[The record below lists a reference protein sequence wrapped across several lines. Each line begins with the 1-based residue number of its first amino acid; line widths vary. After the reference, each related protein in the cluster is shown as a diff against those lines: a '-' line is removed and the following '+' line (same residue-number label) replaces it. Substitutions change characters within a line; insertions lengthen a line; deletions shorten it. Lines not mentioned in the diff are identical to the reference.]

1 MARASTPK
9 TPAVIFAVV
18 AMSRERIAGLSFAL
32 LLGGWRKAGS
42 AGMTLSLDGRAP
54 RRVRA

>member
-1 MARASTPK
+1 M
-9 TPAVIFAVV
+9 FAVV